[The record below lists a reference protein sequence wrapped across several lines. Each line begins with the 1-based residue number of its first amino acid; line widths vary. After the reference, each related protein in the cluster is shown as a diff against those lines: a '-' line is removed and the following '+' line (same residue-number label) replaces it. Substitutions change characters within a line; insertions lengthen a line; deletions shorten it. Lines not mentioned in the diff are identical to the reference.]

1 MNSYLMRMEMSMKT
15 TLQQAVNQ
23 ILFDTDELTVRD
35 IWTFIEKMRDNGF
48 EDETIIDELLEL
60 RRRLNN
66 NNG

>member
-1 MNSYLMRMEMSMKT
+1 MKT

>member
-1 MNSYLMRMEMSMKT
+1 MNSYLMRMEMIMKT

-23 ILFDTDELTVRD
+23 ILFDTDELTIRD